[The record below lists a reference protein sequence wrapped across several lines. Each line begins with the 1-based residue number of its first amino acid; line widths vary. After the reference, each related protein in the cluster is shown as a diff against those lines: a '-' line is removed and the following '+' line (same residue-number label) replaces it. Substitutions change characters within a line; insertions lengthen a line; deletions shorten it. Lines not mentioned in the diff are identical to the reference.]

1 MQYVILYKRV
11 TRDSTC
17 ENLTKSYVIIQ
28 KKKKNCSRLKKM
40 FTNKENAVYIL
51 IFNIEKL
58 APAVHLFGT

>member
-28 KKKKNCSRLKKM
+28 KKKKKI
-40 FTNKENAVYIL
+40 A
-51 IFNIEKL
+51 
-58 APAVHLFGT
+58 HG